1 MSLLVSNMTKTE
13 DGATGIEMELIGPES
28 CDKVRTWYT
37 AAFGLDLVSLTV
49 KKYISKLDVM
59 IVGKL

>member
-1 MSLLVSNMTKTE
+1 
-13 DGATGIEMELIGPES
+13 MELIGPES

-59 IVGKL
+59 IDDRGQALKRVDITIVVFARRSV

>member
-1 MSLLVSNMTKTE
+1 MTKTE
-13 DGATGIEMELIGPES
+13 DGAIGIEMELIGPES